1 VGAIFFVKMNWTVR
15 TTDKFIESSRVLE
28 TVRVGKREKI
38 PFMEKWKKGK
48 DAYKQAGFRL
58 GKEEEVWVLYFRT
71 LLLSG
76 SKEGY
81 GDFSA
86 TCHHENMREYWTGK
100 IDSLFC

>member
-1 VGAIFFVKMNWTVR
+1 MNWTVR

-28 TVRVGKREKI
+28 TIRVGKREKI

-71 LLLSG
+71 FVCVSANM
-76 SKEGY
+76 
-81 GDFSA
+81 DFSA